1 MDRKCSRVFV
11 KANKI
16 QVVELILCARRILRR
31 NWEMGWECVARP
43 PDFATIL
50 SVVGCS
56 TLGTYNLRVKQ
67 VRW

>member
-31 NWEMGWECVARP
+31 NWEMG
-43 PDFATIL
+43 
-50 SVVGCS
+50 
-56 TLGTYNLRVKQ
+56 
-67 VRW
+67 